1 MKKYFSKRSAVALIA
16 ALLLSSCSPVLSEQ
30 RDSLPLTPA
39 PVISVPRSAGSVSV
53 EIPRP
58 ENTVDARLVSEPTE
72 KRFVPP
78 KDIAAGVRMDF
89 DAVKM
94 QDFIQVVTE
103 SLGMN
108 YVVDPAVSGIVTVH
122 TGQTLSGPQLFA
134 AFREI
139 LQVHGLD
146 IRHDGSIAV
155 IYPVAGVKKR
165 YDLGGLHVRL
175 IAVQNAPTTTLVTEL
190 QQALSAVDPGHEA
203 VQVISLDRL
212 QSVMI
217 LARDASMTDTVSR
230 WVRDLDTIPADARQN
245 IYLYR
250 VRCGLASELAKLINA
265 LLYSDVTASAAST
278 WSTSSNYSSPA
289 PPVASSPSEAR
300 ADSISPAPVSSSF
313 PPPVAAG
320 RPNVPTIIP
329 DDSGNVLLI
338 RSTGGEH
345 SRIVKVLE
353 QLDIVPR
360 QVLIDVLVAEVTLG
374 DSLSFGV
381 EWALKNG
388 QVKIGGSK
396 LNPTAVTSFAGVTA
410 SATGGFAFALLNAAA
425 DPVAVVN
432 ALASQTDVSLISSPQ
447 IFVQNNKTA
456 LVKVGDRVPIVTT
469 QTERIGTDQPT
480 TDKQVQYNDTG
491 TILTVTPRIHHDGMV
506 SLDVM
511 QQVSNAVANKTSS
524 ISSPVI
530 QTREIKTSLSIR
542 DGQPVIL
549 GGLISRGKTSTGNK
563 VPLLGDLPG
572 VGQLFRH
579 DGKETTRTELLV
591 IITPHVVYADSLD
604 QFQANYKPVSDD
616 LRARLH
622 TDFFA
627 GR

>member
-1 MKKYFSKRSAVALIA
+1 MRKFFTKRSAVVLAM
-16 ALLLSSCSPVLSEQ
+16 ALLAVSCTPVIQ
-30 RDSLPLTPA
+30 GPRDSLPLTPLPA
-39 PVISVPRSAGSVSV
+39 SVSARPAGSVSV
-53 EIPRP
+53 EISQP
-58 ENTVDARLVSEPTE
+58 ESTFEARLLSEPKT
-72 KRFVPP
+72 KQWKAP
-78 KDIAAGVRMDF
+78 KDISAGVRMDF
-89 DAVKM
+89 DGLEM
-94 QDFIQVVTE
+94 WDFIQVVTE
-103 SLGMN
+103 SLGIT
-108 YVVDPAVSGIVTVH
+108 YVVDPAVTGIVTVH

-146 IRHDGSIAV
+146 IRHDGPVSV
-155 IYPVAGVKKR
+155 IHPVAGIKKR

-175 IAVQNAPTTTLVTEL
+175 LAVKHAPTSTLVSEL
-190 QQALSAVDPGHEA
+190 QQALSAVDPGREA

-212 QSVMI
+212 QSVMV
-217 LARDASMTDTVSR
+217 LARDASMIETVSG

-250 VRCGLASELAKLINA
+250 VRCGLASDLARLINS
-265 LLYSDVTASAAST
+265 LLYSDNPSLPAAT
-278 WSTSSNYSSPA
+278 IIPA
-289 PPVASSPSEAR
+289 P
-300 ADSISPAPVSSSF
+300 ADSISPAPVSSS
-313 PPPVAAG
+313 PPPSVAPG
-320 RPNVPTIIP
+320 RPTVPTIIP

-345 SRIVKVLE
+345 SRIVAVLD
-353 QLDIVPR
+353 QLDTVPR

-381 EWALKNG
+381 EWAFKNG
-388 QVKIGGSK
+388 HIKIGGSK
-396 LNPTAVTSFAGVTA
+396 LNPTATTNFPGVTA

-425 DPVAVVN
+425 DPVAVIN
-432 ALASQTDVSLISSPQ
+432 AIASQTDVSLISSPQ
-447 IFVQNNKTA
+447 VFVQNNKTA
-456 LVKVGDRVPIVTT
+456 LVKVGDRVPVVTT

-491 TILTVTPRIHHDGMV
+491 TILSVTPRIHHDGMV
-506 SLDVM
+506 SLDVI
-511 QQVSNAVANKTSS
+511 QQVSNAIANKTSS

-549 GGLISRGKTSTGNK
+549 GGLISKGKTNTGNK

-572 VGQLFRH
+572 IGQLFRH
-579 DGKETTRTELLV
+579 DGEEFTRTELLV

-604 QFQANYKPVSDD
+604 QFQATYKPTVDD
-616 LRARLH
+616 LRHRLNSVFSQGNGSPAS
-622 TDFFA
+622 T
-627 GR
+627 R